1 LAVWL
6 WVYGKDMAVPPLD
19 AVNHPL
25 KVYPALVGVPGDAA
39 IEPPVVVEPLDIAL
53 PPCES

>member
-1 LAVWL
+1 
-6 WVYGKDMAVPPLD
+6 MAVPPLD